1 MKIPLMKIS
10 ILFFC
15 LWLSQS
21 LKAGNFEQFITYV
34 NLLPQNERQAKIVS
48 QDWAMGSIFIR

>member
-1 MKIPLMKIS
+1 MKIS